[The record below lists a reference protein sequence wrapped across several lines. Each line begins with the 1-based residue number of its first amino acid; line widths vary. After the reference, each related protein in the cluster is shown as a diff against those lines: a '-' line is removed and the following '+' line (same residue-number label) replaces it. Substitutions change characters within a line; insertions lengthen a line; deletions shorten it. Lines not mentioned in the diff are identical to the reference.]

1 MDTEGTNVS
10 TSLTVNPDD
19 TQISLLIVIE
29 EVELVDVSN
38 TELLLDSR
46 DKRRSL
52 ETGTLERFESLLQFL
67 DFVNFTVELEYGD
80 VNFTGRL
87 LGLNETSR
95 VVKARDKATSD
106 LRIKGTG
113 VTSLLEL
120 QDLLDPGNDLMR

>member
-29 EVELVDVSN
+29 EVELVDVSH

-52 ETGTLERFESLLQFL
+52 ETGTLERFKSLLQFL
-67 DFVNFTVELEYGD
+67 DFVNFAVELEYGD

-106 LRIKGTG
+106 LRVKGTG